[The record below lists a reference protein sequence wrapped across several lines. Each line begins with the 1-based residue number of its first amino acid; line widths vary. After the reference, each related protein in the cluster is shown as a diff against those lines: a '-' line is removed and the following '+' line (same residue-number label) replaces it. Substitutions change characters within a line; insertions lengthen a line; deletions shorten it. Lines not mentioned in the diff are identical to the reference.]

1 MIREA
6 LLYEKLDNKRVHCNL
21 CAHKCTI
28 KPDKRGIC
36 GVRENKEGL
45 LYSLVYG
52 TLIAKNID
60 PIEKKPFF
68 HVYPGS
74 FSYSIATVGC
84 NFSCE
89 FCQNHEISQMP
100 RSTLMIAG
108 QDIMPDEIVSRAK
121 KSSSKT
127 IAYTYTEPTIYF
139 ELAYDTA
146 KIAHE
151 NGLKNVFVTN
161 GFMTPEA
168 IDTITPFLAAANVD
182 LKSFR
187 DDFYKKQCGA
197 RLKPV
202 LESLKKM
209 KELGIWVEIT
219 TLLIP
224 ALNDS
229 DEELKDIAQFIAGLG
244 KETPWH
250 ISRFHPQFKM
260 NNLQV
265 TPVAA
270 LHRAVKIGKQSG
282 LKYVYSGNI
291 PGDEGESTYCFN
303 CQKLLI
309 ERYGFKIIS
318 INLTRNKCSNCGTE
332 LEGIFSETQVA
343 GTK

>member
-6 LLYEKLDNKRVHCNL
+6 LLYEKLDDKRVHCNL
-21 CAHKCTI
+21 CAHRCTI
-28 KPDKRGIC
+28 KPDRRGIC
-36 GVRENKEGL
+36 GVRENKDGI

-52 TLIAKNID
+52 TLIAENID

-74 FSYSIATVGC
+74 LSYSIATVGC

-100 RSTLMIAG
+100 RSTLMITG
-108 QDIMPDEIVSRAK
+108 KDILPKEIVARAK
-121 KSSSKT
+121 KSGSKT

-146 KIAHE
+146 KIAQE

-168 IDTITPFLAAANVD
+168 IDTIAPYLAAANVD

-197 RLKPV
+197 KLQPV
-202 LESLKKM
+202 LNSLKKM
-209 KELGIWVEIT
+209 KERRIWVEIT

-224 ALNDS
+224 SLNDS

-260 NNLQV
+260 HNLPV
-265 TPVAA
+265 TSVAS
-270 LHRAVKIGKQSG
+270 LHRATEIGKQSG
-282 LKYVYSGNI
+282 LKYVYSGNV
-291 PGDEGESTYCFN
+291 PGDEDESTYCFN

-318 INLTRNKCSNCGTE
+318 VNLAGNKCSDCGTV
-332 LEGIFSETQVA
+332 LEGIF
-343 GTK
+343 